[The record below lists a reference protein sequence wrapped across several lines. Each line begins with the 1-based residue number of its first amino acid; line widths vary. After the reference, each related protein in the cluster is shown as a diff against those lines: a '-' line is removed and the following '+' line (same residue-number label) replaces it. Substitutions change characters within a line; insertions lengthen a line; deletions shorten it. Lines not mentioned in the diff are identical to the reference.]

1 MSTTPRGA
9 NTRASDN
16 VREERLWQRHMEMA
30 KLGATAKGGVNRQA
44 LSAEDAAAR
53 GLLGSWAAARGYEV
67 FTDPIGNLFV
77 KRPGTDPDAR
87 PVVSGSHLDSQPTG
101 GRFDGTYGVLAAFEV
116 LEALDDA
123 GIATKRPVMA
133 VAWTNEEGNRFQP
146 GCMGSGAFVGAYE
159 IGTLLDG
166 KDPKGKTVREAFG
179 EVLAA
184 APARLEPR
192 LGFPI
197 DSYIEAHIEQ
207 GPILENTGNDIGVV
221 TLIQGMR
228 RFYVDVHGEEA
239 HSGTTPLRLRKDAL
253 KSAASMVLA
262 LEKVMD
268 DPTDTVRFTVGRFEI
283 YPGSPSTVPSKVHF
297 LIDLRHPDPATL
309 KRLGDAILPTC
320 EAEAARRGCTVEV
333 TEYTTVAPVP
343 FGAETVARV
352 RDATAALGYRHIDM
366 ISGAGH
372 DAMHIAKVA
381 PAGMIFVPCWKGV
394 SHNETEDATPRD
406 LANGTRVLAD
416 TLAALANR

>member
-1 MSTTPRGA
+1 MVATKSGSNARV
-9 NTRASDN
+9 SDH
-16 VREERLWQRHMEMA
+16 VREDRLWRRHMEMA

-53 GLLGSWAAARGYEV
+53 RLLGGWAAARGYDV

-77 KRPGTDPDAR
+77 KRQGTDPGAS

-123 GIATKRPVMA
+123 GIATRRPVMA

-146 GCMGSGAFVGAYE
+146 GCMGSGAFVGAYALD
-159 IGTLLDG
+159 TLLDG
-166 KDPKGKTVREAFG
+166 KDPKGSTVREAFA

-184 APARLEPR
+184 APARLER
-192 LGFPI
+192 QLGFPI

-207 GPILENTGNDIGVV
+207 GPILENTGNQIGVV

-228 RFYVDVHGEEA
+228 RFYVDVLGEEA

-253 KSAASMVLA
+253 KSAASMVVA
-262 LEKVMD
+262 LETLMA
-268 DPTDTVRFTVGRFEI
+268 DPTDTVRYTVGRFEI

-297 LIDLRHPDPATL
+297 LIDLRHPDPDTL
-309 KRLGDAILPTC
+309 RRLGDGIRPIC
-320 EAEAARRGCTVEV
+320 EAEAARRGCTVAV

-394 SHNETEDATPRD
+394 SHNESEDATPRD
-406 LANGTRVLAD
+406 LANGARVLAD

>member
-1 MSTTPRGA
+1 MVASKTGS
-9 NTRASDN
+9 NLRASDH
-16 VREERLWQRHMEMA
+16 VREDRLWQRHMEMA

-53 GLLGSWAAARGYEV
+53 KLLGGWAAARGYDL

-77 KRPGTDPDAR
+77 RRAGTDPDAR

-116 LEALDDA
+116 LEALDGA
-123 GIATKRPVMA
+123 GIATRRPVMA
-133 VAWTNEEGNRFQP
+133 VAWMNEEGNRFQP
-146 GCMGSGAFVGAYE
+146 GCMGSGAFVGAYDLE
-159 IGTLLDG
+159 TLLDG
-166 KDPKGKTVREAFG
+166 KDPKGTSVRQAFADVLTVAPVRREP
-179 EVLAA
+179 L
-184 APARLEPR
+184 

-207 GPILENTGNDIGVV
+207 GPILENTGNEIGVV

-228 RFYVDVHGEEA
+228 RFYVDVLGEEA
-239 HSGTTPLRLRKDAL
+239 HSGTTPLRLRKDAM
-253 KSAASMVLA
+253 KSAASMVVA
-262 LEKVMD
+262 LETLMA
-268 DPTDTVRFTVGRFEI
+268 DPSDTVRYTVGRFEI

-297 LIDLRHPDPATL
+297 LIDLRHPDPDTL
-309 KRLGDAILPTC
+309 RRLGDGIRPIC
-320 EAEAARRGCTVEV
+320 EAEAARRGCTVTV

-343 FGAETVARV
+343 FGAETVGRV
-352 RDATAALGYRHIDM
+352 REATAALGYRHVDM

-372 DAMHIAKVA
+372 DAMHVAKVA

-406 LANGTRVLAD
+406 LANGARVLAD

>member
-9 NTRASDN
+9 NTRASDH

-101 GRFDGTYGVLAAFEV
+101 GRFDGTYGVLAALEV

-159 IGTLLDG
+159 LGTLLDG
-166 KDPKGKTVREAFG
+166 RDPKGKTVREAFG

-207 GPILENTGNDIGVV
+207 GPILENTGNEIGVV

-297 LIDLRHPDPATL
+297 LVDLRHPDPATL
-309 KRLGDAILPTC
+309 KRLGDAIQPAC
-320 EAEAARRGCTVEV
+320 AAEAARRGCTVDV

-343 FGAETVARV
+343 LGAETVARV
-352 RDATAALGYRHIDM
+352 REATASLGFRHIDM

-372 DAMHIAKVA
+372 DAMHVAKVA

>member
-1 MSTTPRGA
+1 MPTSRINARP
-9 NTRASDN
+9 SDH
-16 VREERLWQRHMEMA
+16 VREARLWQRHMEMA
-30 KLGATAKGGVNRQA
+30 RLGATAKGGVNRQA

-53 GLLGSWAAARGYEV
+53 RLLGDWAAARGYEV

-77 KRPGTDPDAR
+77 RRPGTDPTAA
-87 PVVSGSHLDSQPTG
+87 PVLSGSHLDSQPTG

-123 GIATKRPVMA
+123 GIVTRRPVMA

-146 GCMGSGAFVGAYE
+146 GCMGSGAFAGVYDLETMLA
-159 IGTLLDG
+159 G
-166 KDPKGKTVREAFG
+166 KDPQGVSVGEAFA
-179 EVLAA
+179 EVLKT
-184 APARLEPR
+184 APARRETR
-192 LGFPI
+192 LGFPV

-207 GPILENTGNDIGVV
+207 GPILESTGNEIGVV

-228 RFYVDVHGEEA
+228 RFYVDVIGEEA
-239 HSGTTPLRLRKDAL
+239 HSGTTPLRLRKDAM
-253 KSAASMVLA
+253 KAAASMVLA
-262 LEKVMD
+262 LERWMD
-268 DPTDTVRFTVGRFEI
+268 DPSDTVRFTIGRFEI

-297 LIDLRHPDPATL
+297 LIDLRHPDPDTL
-309 KRLGDAILPTC
+309 RRLGDGIASLC
-320 EAEAARRGCTVEV
+320 AAEAERRGCTVTV

-352 RDATAALGYRHIDM
+352 RDAAAGLGYRHMDM

-372 DAMHIAKVA
+372 DAMHIARLA
-381 PAGMIFVPCWKGV
+381 PTGMIFVPCWRGI
-394 SHNETEDATPRD
+394 SHNETEAASAGD
-406 LANGTRVLAD
+406 LANGARVLAD

>member
-9 NTRASDN
+9 NTRPSDH

-30 KLGATAKGGVNRQA
+30 RLGATAKGGVNRQA

-53 GLLGSWAAARGYEV
+53 GLLGAWAAARGYEV

-77 KRPGTDPDAR
+77 KRPGTDPDAS

-159 IGTLLDG
+159 LGTLLDG
-166 KDPKGKTVREAFG
+166 KDPRGKTVREAFG

-207 GPILENTGNDIGVV
+207 GPILENTGNEIGVV

-228 RFYVDVHGEEA
+228 RFYVDAHGEEA

-309 KRLGDAILPTC
+309 KRLGDAIQPTC

-352 RDATAALGYRHIDM
+352 REATAALGFRHIDM

-381 PAGMIFVPCWKGV
+381 PAGMVFVPCWKGV

>member
-1 MSTTPRGA
+1 MAASKTGS
-9 NTRASDN
+9 NTRASDH
-16 VREERLWQRHMEMA
+16 VREDRLWQRHMEMA
-30 KLGATAKGGVNRQA
+30 RLGATPKGGVNRQA

-53 GLLGSWAAARGYEV
+53 KLLGGWAAARGYDV

-77 KRPGTDPDAR
+77 KRPGTDPEAA
-87 PVVSGSHLDSQPTG
+87 PVLSGSHLDSQPTG
-101 GRFDGTYGVLAAFEV
+101 GKFDGTYGVLAAFEV

-123 GIATKRPVMA
+123 GIATRRPVMA

-146 GCMGSGAFVGAYE
+146 GCMGSGAFVGAYDLD
-159 IGTLLDG
+159 TLLDG
-166 KDPKGKTVREAFG
+166 KDPKGMSARDALAG
-179 EVLAA
+179 VLAT
-184 APARLEPR
+184 APARIERR
-192 LGFPI
+192 LGFPV

-207 GPILENTGNDIGVV
+207 GPILENTGNEIGVV

-228 RFYVDVHGEEA
+228 RFYIDVFGEEA

-253 KSAASMVLA
+253 KSAASMVVA
-262 LEKVMD
+262 LEDLMA
-268 DPTDTVRFTVGRFEI
+268 DPTDTVRYTVGRFEI

-297 LIDLRHPDPATL
+297 LIDLRHPDPDTL
-309 KRLGDAILPTC
+309 RRLGDGIRPICA
-320 EAEAARRGCTVEV
+320 AEAARRGCTVEV

-343 FGAETVARV
+343 FGTETVARV
-352 RDATAALGYRHIDM
+352 REATAALGYRHIDM

-372 DAMHIAKVA
+372 DAMHVAKVA

-394 SHNETEDATPRD
+394 SHNESEDATPRD